1 MQHGAGTWLW
11 LWHGPAA
18 APPVGPLA
26 WEPPYAAGGALKRKK
41 KVYLN
46 HFAVQQKLTQ
56 HCKSTML

>member
-1 MQHGAGTWLW
+1 MWHGAGTWLW

-41 KVYLN
+41 KKKKVN
-46 HFAVQQKLTQ
+46 IPKT
-56 HCKSTML
+56 